1 MKYRF
6 MRCIKLLPEWVYWF
20 IALVVLL
27 VLKYGINGAIYYISI
42 LVLITYPGL
51 TIYLLY
57 ISFKYSDYDSFSNFI
72 VNERKSIV
80 SLSILYIIPLIISSI
95 VLFFID
101 NYLRIKILAYSI
113 LFILADICYI
123 IYDVFRSRKNG
134 N

>member
-27 VLKYGINGAIYYISI
+27 VLKYGIKGAIYYISI